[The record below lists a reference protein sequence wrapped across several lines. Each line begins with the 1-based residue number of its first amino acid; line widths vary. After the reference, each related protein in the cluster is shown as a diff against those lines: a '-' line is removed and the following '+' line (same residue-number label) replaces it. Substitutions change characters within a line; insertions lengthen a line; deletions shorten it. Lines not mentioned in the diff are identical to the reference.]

1 MYVLVG
7 GKLGVLTNNHVLPD
21 KQLAS
26 VAVATFQVHPQQASI
41 ATAQRDRERQR
52 QVHPQQASIATAL

>member
-21 KQLAS
+21 KQSAS
-26 VAVATFQVHPQQASI
+26 VAVATFQVP
-41 ATAQRDRERQR
+41 
-52 QVHPQQASIATAL
+52 PATALYRNSPLIR